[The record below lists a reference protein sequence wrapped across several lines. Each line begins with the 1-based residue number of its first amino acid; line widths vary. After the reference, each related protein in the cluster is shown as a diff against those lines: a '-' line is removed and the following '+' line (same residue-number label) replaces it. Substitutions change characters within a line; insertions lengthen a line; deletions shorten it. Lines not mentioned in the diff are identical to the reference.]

1 MHLSPLWDNSWKACC
16 GWWVNLS
23 LCREGR
29 CSLVTSF
36 GVFKYMALYS
46 LVQFV
51 SVLLLYTVS
60 PMVAPMSAMLRDAF
74 GSPCPCW
81 VLTCPFPSPPTES
94 W

>member
-1 MHLSPLWDNSWKACC
+1 MVPPSPLWDRPRPWCC

-23 LCREGR
+23 SPCREGR

-51 SVLLLYTVS
+51 SVLLLYTVR
-60 PMVAPMSAMLRDAF
+60 PTGAQLPL
-74 GSPCPCW
+74 GCPW
-81 VLTCPFPSPPTES
+81 VTLFHLSLS
-94 W
+94 

>member
-1 MHLSPLWDNSWKACC
+1 MGVYGPSVCKVSVCLIPSF
-16 GWWVNLS
+16 
-23 LCREGR
+23 REGR

-60 PMVAPMSAMLRDAF
+60 VSSTVDR
-74 GSPCPCW
+74 GSEEKGVW
-81 VLTCPFPSPPTES
+81 GSG
-94 W
+94 